1 MLGEIADFFY
11 RYSSVIGTIFL
22 PLVATI
28 LAGIACILSWT
39 SAKSARDQQLTNLRM
54 SVQASYQEAQS
65 SFSNLQI
72 QCEQSKRAFMSERSA
87 LRPTLSWP
95 GNSMFG
101 SDEPHLKRLREIE
114 RSGAELLQKAKESL
128 SGLEKLGST
137 QLEARYAKIKAIT
150 AEIGVLPMHL
160 VGLKGGQ

>member
-1 MLGEIADFFY
+1 MIGEIADFFY
-11 RYSSVIGTIFL
+11 TYSGAIGSIFL

-28 LAGIACILSWT
+28 LAGIACLLSWA

-72 QCEQSKRAFMSERSA
+72 QCEQSKRAFIAERAA
-87 LRPTLSWP
+87 LRPPLSRP

-114 RSGAELLQKAKESL
+114 RNGAVLLQKAKENL
-128 SGLEKLGST
+128 SDLEVLGSA
-137 QLEARYAKIKAIT
+137 QLESRYAKNKAIT
-150 AEIGVLPMHL
+150 AEIGALPMHL
-160 VGLKGGQ
+160 VGLAGYQ